1 MDRELDAY
9 IADLEDDG
17 IINNSTVAA
26 PSIKA
31 VLDGDPALLA
41 DE

>member
-17 IINNSTVAA
+17 IINNSSVAS
-26 PSIKA
+26 PSIKR
-31 VLDGDPALLA
+31 VLDGNPELLE